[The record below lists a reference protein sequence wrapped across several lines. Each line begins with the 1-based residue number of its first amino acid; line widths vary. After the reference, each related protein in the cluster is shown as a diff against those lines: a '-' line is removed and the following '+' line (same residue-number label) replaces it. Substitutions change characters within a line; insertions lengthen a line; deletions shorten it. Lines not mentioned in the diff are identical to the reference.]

1 MVLPEIDLPKA
12 MKELSELG
20 WIESKREGDTGIGKT
35 IETLLNIPEN
45 NMGEPDC
52 IYKGLKVELKS
63 HREHSNSMI
72 TLFTLEAGVRNL
84 NDVELMNKYGYTDVK
99 GRQALKVTLPSK
111 QFSPQGL
118 MIKSDTKNK
127 KLKIID
133 KNNNEL
139 WIWNLSR
146 IKLKLH
152 NLCVI
157 YADTKKEKGKEY
169 FKIVRALLAVNLKED
184 CFFKLVDEGIIK
196 VDLRMHTKENGSSRN
211 HGTGFR
217 LSKVENL
224 ILCYNRVENVFGE
237 HPAV

>member
-12 MKELSELG
+12 IEELSKEG
-20 WIESKREGDTGIGKT
+20 WIESLREGDTGIGKT
-35 IETLLNIPEN
+35 IETMLNIPEN
-45 NMGEPDC
+45 NIGEPDC
-52 IYKGLKVELKS
+52 IYKGLEIELKS
-63 HREHSNSMI
+63 HRAHSKAML

-84 NDVELMNKYGYTDVK
+84 NDVELMKKYGYTDKK

-118 MIKSDTKNK
+118 IVKSDTENK

-133 KNNNEL
+133 KNNDEL
-139 WIWNLSR
+139 WIWSLPN

-157 YADTKKEKGKEY
+157 YAETKKENDKEY
-169 FKIVRALLAVNLKED
+169 FKIVRAMLAINLKED

-196 VDLRMHTKENGSSRN
+196 IDLRMHTKENGTSRN

-217 LSKVENL
+217 LSRVENL
-224 ILCYNRVENVFGE
+224 ILCYNRVETIFDGYPV
-237 HPAV
+237 V